1 MTTCNKQLT
10 TLTILTTLLLI
21 GCDNQSAT
29 MQDDQEI
36 EQPQILAEETTQN
49 IYILFTLNTQEFM
62 EPEMSLE
69 TLENV
74 MELHEKYDIPL
85 DIYFADFL
93 TQKFAEDYQYIFE
106 TLKSDDMW
114 AVSYHV
120 RAPLPYAGSSKVT
133 YDWDL
138 YSPDELRSLFMQYET
153 YTMDWVLGEL
163 TDQPGGYGFLKELI
177 GYAPLGAGISDSN
190 DIVEDTLVDIYTEMG
205 ATFAVQHIDG
215 FGSSD
220 IDYGEYNG
228 ELLIRPEHQEIRL
241 FELSSAEAID
251 TIEDFISKNY
261 SEGGKDLFINIK
273 MHDKDFFATDSAWSL
288 IYSRQTP
295 PYDLSVYE
303 KAVEFL
309 TNSEREAVLSKYEA
323 VLEFIA
329 EDSRFTAVNLLDVS
343 QMSPL

>member
-1 MTTCNKQLT
+1 MTTKLRKWPMA
-10 TLTILTTLLLI
+10 LLLI
-21 GCDNQSAT
+21 ATFFLIGCSV
-29 MQDDQEI
+29 DQEVD
-36 EQPQILAEETTQN
+36 EQQTTKEETGQN
-49 IYILFTLNTQEFM
+49 IYVLFTLNTQEFM

-74 MELHEKYDIPL
+74 MELHEKYDVPL

-93 TQKFAEDYQYIFE
+93 TQKFAEDYPYIFE
-106 TLKSDDMW
+106 TLQSDDMW

-153 YTMDWVLGEL
+153 YTMDWVSGEL
-163 TDQPGGYGFLKELI
+163 TDQPGGYSFLKELI

-190 DIVEDTLVDIYTEMG
+190 DIVENTLADIYAELG

-261 SEGGKDLFINIK
+261 SEDGKDLFINIK
-273 MHDKDFFATDSAWSL
+273 MHDKDFFASDSAWSL

-309 TNSEREAVLSKYEA
+309 TNSERESILSKYEA

-329 EDSRFTAVNLLDVS
+329 EDSRFTEVNLLDVS